1 MTPTGARPD
10 ASAAAARA
18 ITPVTSLRHFV
29 STLHNPTNLIFLVVG
44 ITVAFL
50 ALYPTVFLFYGS
62 FTDAPIGIPGKLT
75 LKNYL
80 QVFSDRETYSLMVNS
95 ICFALG
101 SSTFSLLIGL
111 ALAWIT
117 VRTNAPFK
125 ALFEL
130 TAIIPNVLPG
140 LLVAISWVFLLNP
153 TNGLLNAV
161 CEHLIGI
168 RPFNIYSV
176 WGLIWVEG
184 LITAPVAYLILA
196 AALKGMDPAL
206 EEAAKVSGSS
216 EVGLTWKVTFP
227 LVRPAILAAW
237 TLNFVRAIESFDTP
251 AIIAVPARFEVFTT
265 KIFREAMGSF
275 PSNHNLAATFAV
287 ALLAIAFF
295 LVYIYRRMT
304 SRVERYA
311 TVSGKAFSS
320 RTTDLGR
327 WRSLAAVVA
336 FVLLIVMVL
345 FPLLTLLL
353 ISFLPYYFVPTFADL
368 PALTFKHYH
377 DIIRDDRVLTALWNS
392 LRLAIGGASLCM
404 ILATLISY
412 ITVKTKI
419 FGRQI
424 LEALAFIP
432 WAFPGAA
439 LAMGLLWAYV
449 DFPVPVFNTLWI
461 LLIAYISRFLPYGL
475 RATNST
481 IIQIHNELEEASVA
495 CGAGFA
501 ATFRR
506 IVVPLMGRGIVA
518 GWILLV
524 TQLMREFGT
533 SIFLYSPGAEPLGP
547 LIFFLYQDSRYG
559 AVAVLGLLLCV
570 VSIIIVGAG
579 LRFARLK
586 VA

>member
-1 MTPTGARPD
+1 MTSTGAKHQAGVVAGQPTKPL
-10 ASAAAARA
+10 ASL
-18 ITPVTSLRHFV
+18 IYFN
-29 STLHNPTNLIFLVVG
+29 STLRSPTNLIFIAVG

-50 ALYPTVFLFYGS
+50 ALYPTAFLFYGS
-62 FTDAPIGIPGKLT
+62 LTDAPIGMAGKLT

-80 QVFSDRETYSLMVNS
+80 QVFSDRETYGLMINS
-95 ICFALG
+95 ICFAFG
-101 SSTFSLLIGL
+101 SSTLSLLIGI

-117 VRTNAPFK
+117 IRTNTPYK

-153 TNGLLNAV
+153 TNGLANAI
-161 CEHLIGI
+161 CEHLIGM

-184 LITAPVAYLILA
+184 LITAPVSYLILA

-216 EVGLTWKVTFP
+216 EVGLTCKVTFP

-237 TLNFVRAIESFDTP
+237 TLNFVRAMESFDTP
-251 AIIAVPARFEVFTT
+251 AIIAIPARFEVFTT

-287 ALLAIAFF
+287 ALLAVAFF
-295 LVYIYRRMT
+295 FVYVYRRMT
-304 SRVERYA
+304 ARVERYA

-320 RTTDLGR
+320 RTTDLGK
-327 WRSLAAVVA
+327 WRRPAAIVA
-336 FVLLIVMVL
+336 FLLLGIMVL
-345 FPLLTLLL
+345 VPMVTLLL

-368 PALTFKHYH
+368 PLLTFKHYH
-377 DIIRDDRVLTALWNS
+377 DIIKDDRILTAVWNS
-392 LRLAIGGASLCM
+392 LRLAIGGATVCM
-404 ILATLISY
+404 FLATLISY
-412 ITVKTKI
+412 LTVKTKI
-419 FGRQI
+419 FGREI

-439 LAMGLLWAYV
+439 LAIGLLWAYV
-449 DFPVPVFNTLWI
+449 DFPLPVFNTLWI
-461 LLIAYISRFLPYGL
+461 LLIAYVSRFLPYGL

-481 IIQIHNELEEASVA
+481 VIQIHDELEEASAA
-495 CGAGFA
+495 CGAGFG

-506 IVVPLMGRGIVA
+506 IIVPLMGRGIVA

-547 LIFFLYQDSRYG
+547 LIYFLYQDSRYG

-570 VSIIIVGAG
+570 ISMIIVGAG